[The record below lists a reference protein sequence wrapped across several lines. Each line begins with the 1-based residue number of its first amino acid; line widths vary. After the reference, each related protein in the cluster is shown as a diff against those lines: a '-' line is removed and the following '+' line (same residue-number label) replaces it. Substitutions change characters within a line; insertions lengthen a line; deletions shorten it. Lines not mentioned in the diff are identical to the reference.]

1 MKKIPKT
8 LHRGC
13 WICNLKIL
21 PVFYRYW
28 FPKCIFL
35 YTLNIVPVTEK
46 AGSKVKKKMKVLTPV
61 LFVLIA
67 AFILLT
73 VRTLAGRRGDA
84 AGPARGGAQTGQ
96 VLPQSNRSLTAVR
109 VTPVV
114 SGTIETSVVINGDV
128 LAANQ
133 VSIYPAMPGKL
144 VQANFSVGDTVN
156 RGDVMAM
163 VDPAR
168 PGEVYSLNPVI
179 STVSG
184 TVLKVPFS
192 LGDTVNTGSVIYV
205 LGDLSVLLVE
215 TFVPERFATAV
226 HRGLAAEVSFEA
238 LPGERFGAAV
248 EEVSPVLDP
257 GSRTLRIRLRFTGRR
272 DGRIKAGM
280 FATVSL
286 VTDARAG
293 VPVIPRFAVINTYGS
308 WIVFV
313 VNEEGIAERRVI
325 RPGIENEEY
334 VEILEGLEE
343 GESVVTAGQ
352 NFLSDQDPVRVIQ

>member
-1 MKKIPKT
+1 
-8 LHRGC
+8 
-13 WICNLKIL
+13 
-21 PVFYRYW
+21 
-28 FPKCIFL
+28 
-35 YTLNIVPVTEK
+35 
-46 AGSKVKKKMKVLTPV
+46 MKVLTPV

-67 AFILLT
+67 AFILLSAW
-73 VRTLAGRRGDA
+73 TLLRRRGNA
-84 AGPARGGAQTGQ
+84 AGPDPGGAQTGQ
-96 VLPQSNRSLTAVR
+96 AVPPSGRSLTVVR

-114 SGTIETSVVINGDV
+114 SGTIETSVIISGDV

-144 VQANFSVGDTVN
+144 VQVNFSVGDAVN

-163 VDPAR
+163 VDPSR
-168 PGEVYSLNPVI
+168 PGEVYSLNPVV

-184 TVLKVPFS
+184 TVLKAPFS
-192 LGDTVNTGSVIYV
+192 AGDTVNTGSVIYT

-215 TFVPERFATAV
+215 TFVPERFVTAV
-226 HRGLAAEVSFEA
+226 HHGLAAQVNFEA
-238 LPGERFGAAV
+238 LPGESFQAAV
-248 EEVSPVLDP
+248 EEISPVLDP

-286 VTDARAG
+286 VTGSRAG

-313 VNEEGIAERRVI
+313 VNEEGVAERRVI

-343 GESVVTAGQ
+343 GELVVTAGQ
-352 NFLSDQDPVRVIQ
+352 NFLSDRDPVRIIQ